1 MHIKRFIDKVAHME
15 NRSSKDLIMPM
26 AEAKSLRDELAKLMA
41 DNLRLLQDQPK
52 TQETLQ
58 VEIVG
63 GKF

>member
-1 MHIKRFIDKVAHME
+1 ME